1 MTDAELIRKA
11 LEFVQWQLDEGDL
24 KGAVASQQGV
34 LTLMTRML
42 EAATE
47 TTVTEGA
54 TADAPEDQT
63 RWTNG

>member
-11 LEFVQWQLDEGDL
+11 LKFIQRQLDKDDL
-24 KGAVASQQGV
+24 KGAVTSQHGV